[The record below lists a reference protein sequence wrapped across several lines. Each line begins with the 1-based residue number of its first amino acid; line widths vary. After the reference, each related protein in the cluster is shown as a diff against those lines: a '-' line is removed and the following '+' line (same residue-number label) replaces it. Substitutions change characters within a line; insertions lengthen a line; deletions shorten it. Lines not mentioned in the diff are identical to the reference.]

1 MNFMMRFIDFHPS
14 WLWKAVVI
22 ILFGILLIRISGR
35 KSISQ
40 MTIPQTVIMISIGT
54 LLVQPISGKSVTL
67 SFVIG
72 AIFVFTLFLI
82 DLIQLKWD
90 WAESLF
96 SGHAKIIIKN
106 GRLRPIRLKKMKM
119 TVDHIEMQLRQ
130 MGIER
135 IEDVEMATVEQ
146 SGQIGYLL
154 VSGQRPATK
163 ADIAELRDD
172 LNVIARALKVQLPSA
187 QSKKQPDSNLFTE
200 IENGHKRSVPQ
211 KLR

>member
-1 MNFMMRFIDFHPS
+1 MNFIMRFIDFHPS

-72 AIFVFTLFLI
+72 AIFVLTLFLI
-82 DLIQLKWD
+82 DFIQLKWD
-90 WAESLF
+90 WAEALF

-106 GRLRPIRLKKMKM
+106 GTLRINRLRKMKM

-135 IEDVEMATVEQ
+135 IEDIEMATIEQ

-154 VSGQRPATK
+154 VSDQRPATK
-163 ADIAELRDD
+163 KDIAELRSD
-172 LNVIARALKVQLPSA
+172 LNAIARALKVQLPSA
-187 QSKKQPDSNLFTE
+187 QSEKHPKSNLFTE
-200 IENGHKRSVPQ
+200 IEQGHKGRVPR